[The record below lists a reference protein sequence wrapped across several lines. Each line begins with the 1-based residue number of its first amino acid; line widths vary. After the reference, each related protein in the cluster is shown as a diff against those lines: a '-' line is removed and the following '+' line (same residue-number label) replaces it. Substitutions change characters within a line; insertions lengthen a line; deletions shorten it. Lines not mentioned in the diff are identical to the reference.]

1 MSGRHV
7 AVKGAVVEIE
17 LLPGRTDDATPEIAR
32 ERKGLTLNG
41 RELDRDDR
49 VAFADVADDAARTAR
64 HRRMDGVSREEIAAD
79 RVRTVCRNR
88 ADRIARIKVLD
99 RRRDV
104 LLLEMRRD
112 AVLEKDAD
120 VLLEDVTARI
130 LFARAGD
137 EILSRTLGDD
147 NDRMALADRE
157 RQQQLLR
164 DAIEQYKQA
173 LRLNPRDNDTRYN
186 LALCQKQLKDSQ
198 QSQQQK
204 EKKDKQ
210 QPQPQQ
216 KQQQQQQQEQTQQQP
231 QPSKSDREQNERYAN
246 LAKQA
251 EQKALQKIN
260 NRQPRQRTLNKNW

>member
-1 MSGRHV
+1 MHRGN
-7 AVKGAVVEIE
+7 A
-17 LLPGRTDDATPEIAR
+17 
-32 ERKGLTLNG
+32 
-41 RELDRDDR
+41 
-49 VAFADVADDAARTAR
+49 AFRAHNYDAAATLYREALHHNPHSAR
-64 HRRMDGVSREEIAAD
+64 ALFNLGDTYLAKGDARAAD
-79 RVRTVCRNR
+79 S
-88 ADRIARIKVLD
+88 LY
-99 RRRDV
+99 
-104 LLLEMRRD
+104 LEASR
-112 AVLEKDAD
+112 LEKNAQ
-120 VLLEDVTARI
+120 VKSMAFHNRGYI
-130 LFARAGD
+130 RQK
-137 EILSRTLGDD
+137 
-147 NDRMALADRE
+147 MALSDRE

-204 EKKDKQ
+204 KQDKQ
-210 QPQPQQ
+210 QQQ
-216 KQQQQQQQEQTQQQP
+216 KQQQQKQQQQQQEQTQQQP

>member
-1 MSGRHV
+1 MHRGN
-7 AVKGAVVEIE
+7 A
-17 LLPGRTDDATPEIAR
+17 
-32 ERKGLTLNG
+32 
-41 RELDRDDR
+41 
-49 VAFADVADDAARTAR
+49 AFRAHNYDAAATIYREALHHNPHSAR
-64 HRRMDGVSREEIAAD
+64 ALFNLGDTYLAKGDARAAD
-79 RVRTVCRNR
+79 S
-88 ADRIARIKVLD
+88 LY
-99 RRRDV
+99 
-104 LLLEMRRD
+104 LEASR
-112 AVLEKDAD
+112 LEKNAQ
-120 VLLEDVTARI
+120 VKSMAFHNRGYI
-130 LFARAGD
+130 RQK
-137 EILSRTLGDD
+137 
-147 NDRMALADRE
+147 MALADRQ

-204 EKKDKQ
+204 KQDKQ
-210 QPQPQQ
+210 QQQ
-216 KQQQQQQQEQTQQQP
+216 KQQQQKQPQQQQEQTQQQP

>member
-1 MSGRHV
+1 MHRGN
-7 AVKGAVVEIE
+7 A
-17 LLPGRTDDATPEIAR
+17 
-32 ERKGLTLNG
+32 
-41 RELDRDDR
+41 
-49 VAFADVADDAARTAR
+49 AFRAHNYDAAATLYREALHHNPHSAR
-64 HRRMDGVSREEIAAD
+64 ALFNLGDTYLAKGDARAAD
-79 RVRTVCRNR
+79 S
-88 ADRIARIKVLD
+88 LY
-99 RRRDV
+99 
-104 LLLEMRRD
+104 LEASR
-112 AVLEKDAD
+112 LEKNAQ
-120 VLLEDVTARI
+120 VKSMAFHNRGYI
-130 LFARAGD
+130 RQK
-137 EILSRTLGDD
+137 
-147 NDRMALADRE
+147 MALSDRE

-204 EKKDKQ
+204 KQDKQ
-210 QPQPQQ
+210 QQQQKQQ

>member
-1 MSGRHV
+1 M
-7 AVKGAVVEIE
+7 
-17 LLPGRTDDATPEIAR
+17 ATGTATAQTAEWQLMHRGNA
-32 ERKGLTLNG
+32 
-41 RELDRDDR
+41 
-49 VAFADVADDAARTAR
+49 AFRAHNYDAAATLYREALHHNPHSAR
-64 HRRMDGVSREEIAAD
+64 ALFNLGDTYLAKGDARAAD
-79 RVRTVCRNR
+79 S
-88 ADRIARIKVLD
+88 LY
-99 RRRDV
+99 
-104 LLLEMRRD
+104 LEASR
-112 AVLEKDAD
+112 LEKNAQ
-120 VLLEDVTARI
+120 VKSMAFHNRGYI
-130 LFARAGD
+130 RQK
-137 EILSRTLGDD
+137 
-147 NDRMALADRE
+147 MALADRE

-210 QPQPQQ
+210 QQQQQQQ
-216 KQQQQQQQEQTQQQP
+216 KQQQQQQEQTQQQP

>member
-1 MSGRHV
+1 MKRTFPLYIIKV
-7 AVKGAVVEIE
+7 WC
-17 LLPGRTDDATPEIAR
+17 LLAMATGTATAQTAEWQLMHRGNA
-32 ERKGLTLNG
+32 
-41 RELDRDDR
+41 
-49 VAFADVADDAARTAR
+49 AFRAHNYDAAATLYREALHHNPHSAR
-64 HRRMDGVSREEIAAD
+64 ALFNLGDTYLAKGDARAAD
-79 RVRTVCRNR
+79 S
-88 ADRIARIKVLD
+88 LY
-99 RRRDV
+99 
-104 LLLEMRRD
+104 LEASR
-112 AVLEKDAD
+112 LEKNAQ
-120 VLLEDVTARI
+120 VKSMAFHNRGYI
-130 LFARAGD
+130 RQK
-137 EILSRTLGDD
+137 
-147 NDRMALADRE
+147 MALADRE

-210 QPQPQQ
+210 QPQRQQ
-216 KQQQQQQQEQTQQQP
+216 KQQPQQQQEQTQQQP

>member
-1 MSGRHV
+1 MHRGN
-7 AVKGAVVEIE
+7 A
-17 LLPGRTDDATPEIAR
+17 
-32 ERKGLTLNG
+32 
-41 RELDRDDR
+41 
-49 VAFADVADDAARTAR
+49 AFRAHNYDAAATLYREALHHNPHSAR
-64 HRRMDGVSREEIAAD
+64 ALFNLGDTYLAKGDARAAD
-79 RVRTVCRNR
+79 S
-88 ADRIARIKVLD
+88 LY
-99 RRRDV
+99 
-104 LLLEMRRD
+104 LEASR
-112 AVLEKDAD
+112 LEKNAQ
-120 VLLEDVTARI
+120 VKSMAFHNRGYI
-130 LFARAGD
+130 RQK
-137 EILSRTLGDD
+137 
-147 NDRMALADRE
+147 MALADRE

-204 EKKDKQ
+204 KKDKLQ
-210 QPQPQQ
+210 QQQQQQ

>member
-1 MSGRHV
+1 MHRGN
-7 AVKGAVVEIE
+7 A
-17 LLPGRTDDATPEIAR
+17 
-32 ERKGLTLNG
+32 
-41 RELDRDDR
+41 
-49 VAFADVADDAARTAR
+49 AFRAHNYDAAATLYREALHHNPHSAR
-64 HRRMDGVSREEIAAD
+64 ALFNLGDTYLAKGDARAAD
-79 RVRTVCRNR
+79 SLYLEASRREKNAQVKSMAFHNR
-88 ADRIARIKVLD
+88 GYIRQK
-99 RRRDV
+99 
-104 LLLEMRRD
+104 
-112 AVLEKDAD
+112 
-120 VLLEDVTARI
+120 
-130 LFARAGD
+130 
-137 EILSRTLGDD
+137 
-147 NDRMALADRE
+147 MALADRE

-204 EKKDKQ
+204 KQDKQ
-210 QPQPQQ
+210 QQQ
-216 KQQQQQQQEQTQQQP
+216 KQQQQKQPQQQQEQTQQQP

>member
-1 MSGRHV
+1 MHRGN
-7 AVKGAVVEIE
+7 A
-17 LLPGRTDDATPEIAR
+17 
-32 ERKGLTLNG
+32 
-41 RELDRDDR
+41 
-49 VAFADVADDAARTAR
+49 AFRAHNYDAAATLYREALHHNPHSAR
-64 HRRMDGVSREEIAAD
+64 ALFNLGDTYLAKGDARAAD
-79 RVRTVCRNR
+79 S
-88 ADRIARIKVLD
+88 LY
-99 RRRDV
+99 
-104 LLLEMRRD
+104 LEASR
-112 AVLEKDAD
+112 LEKNAQ
-120 VLLEDVTARI
+120 VKSMAFHNRGYI
-130 LFARAGD
+130 RQK
-137 EILSRTLGDD
+137 
-147 NDRMALADRE
+147 MALADRQ

-210 QPQPQQ
+210 QPQQQQ
-216 KQQQQQQQEQTQQQP
+216 KQQPQQQQEQTQQQP

>member
-1 MSGRHV
+1 MKRTFPLYILKV
-7 AVKGAVVEIE
+7 WC
-17 LLPGRTDDATPEIAR
+17 LLAMATGTATAQTAEWQLMHRGNA
-32 ERKGLTLNG
+32 
-41 RELDRDDR
+41 
-49 VAFADVADDAARTAR
+49 AFRAHNYDAAATLYREALHHNPHSAR
-64 HRRMDGVSREEIAAD
+64 ALFNLGDTYLAKGDARAAD
-79 RVRTVCRNR
+79 S
-88 ADRIARIKVLD
+88 LY
-99 RRRDV
+99 
-104 LLLEMRRD
+104 LEASR
-112 AVLEKDAD
+112 LEKNAQ
-120 VLLEDVTARI
+120 VKSMAYHNRGYI
-130 LFARAGD
+130 RQK
-137 EILSRTLGDD
+137 
-147 NDRMALADRE
+147 MALADRE

-210 QPQPQQ
+210 QPQQQQ
-216 KQQQQQQQEQTQQQP
+216 KQKQQQQQEQTQQQP

>member
-1 MSGRHV
+1 MHRGN
-7 AVKGAVVEIE
+7 A
-17 LLPGRTDDATPEIAR
+17 
-32 ERKGLTLNG
+32 
-41 RELDRDDR
+41 
-49 VAFADVADDAARTAR
+49 AFRAHNYDAAATLYREALHHNPHSAR
-64 HRRMDGVSREEIAAD
+64 ALFNLGDTYLAKGDARAAD
-79 RVRTVCRNR
+79 S
-88 ADRIARIKVLD
+88 LY
-99 RRRDV
+99 
-104 LLLEMRRD
+104 LEASR
-112 AVLEKDAD
+112 LEKNAQ
-120 VLLEDVTARI
+120 VKSMAFHNRGYI
-130 LFARAGD
+130 RQK
-137 EILSRTLGDD
+137 
-147 NDRMALADRE
+147 MALADRE

-210 QPQPQQ
+210 QPQQQQ
-216 KQQQQQQQEQTQQQP
+216 KQQPQQQQEQTQQQP

>member
-1 MSGRHV
+1 M
-7 AVKGAVVEIE
+7 
-17 LLPGRTDDATPEIAR
+17 ATGTATAQTAEWQLMHRGNA
-32 ERKGLTLNG
+32 
-41 RELDRDDR
+41 
-49 VAFADVADDAARTAR
+49 AFRAHNYDAAATLYREALHHNPHSAR
-64 HRRMDGVSREEIAAD
+64 ALFNLGDTYLAKGDARAAD
-79 RVRTVCRNR
+79 S
-88 ADRIARIKVLD
+88 LY
-99 RRRDV
+99 
-104 LLLEMRRD
+104 LEASR
-112 AVLEKDAD
+112 LEKNAQ
-120 VLLEDVTARI
+120 VKSMAFHNRGYI
-130 LFARAGD
+130 RQK
-137 EILSRTLGDD
+137 
-147 NDRMALADRE
+147 MALADRE

-198 QSQQQK
+198 QSQQKK

-216 KQQQQQQQEQTQQQP
+216 KQQPQQQQEQTQQQS

>member
-1 MSGRHV
+1 MHRGN
-7 AVKGAVVEIE
+7 A
-17 LLPGRTDDATPEIAR
+17 
-32 ERKGLTLNG
+32 
-41 RELDRDDR
+41 
-49 VAFADVADDAARTAR
+49 AFRAHNYDAAATLYREALHHNPHSAR
-64 HRRMDGVSREEIAAD
+64 ALFNLGDTYLAKGDARAAD
-79 RVRTVCRNR
+79 S
-88 ADRIARIKVLD
+88 LY
-99 RRRDV
+99 
-104 LLLEMRRD
+104 LEASR
-112 AVLEKDAD
+112 LEKNAQ
-120 VLLEDVTARI
+120 VKSMAFHNRGYI
-130 LFARAGD
+130 RQK
-137 EILSRTLGDD
+137 
-147 NDRMALADRE
+147 MALADRE

>member
-1 MSGRHV
+1 MHRGN
-7 AVKGAVVEIE
+7 A
-17 LLPGRTDDATPEIAR
+17 
-32 ERKGLTLNG
+32 
-41 RELDRDDR
+41 
-49 VAFADVADDAARTAR
+49 AFRAHNYDAAATLYREALHHNPHSAR
-64 HRRMDGVSREEIAAD
+64 ALFNLGDTYLAKGDARAAD
-79 RVRTVCRNR
+79 S
-88 ADRIARIKVLD
+88 LY
-99 RRRDV
+99 
-104 LLLEMRRD
+104 LEASR
-112 AVLEKDAD
+112 LEKNAQ
-120 VLLEDVTARI
+120 VKSMAFHNRGYI
-130 LFARAGD
+130 RQK
-137 EILSRTLGDD
+137 
-147 NDRMALADRE
+147 MALADRE

-204 EKKDKQ
+204 KKDKQ
-210 QPQPQQ
+210 QQQQQQQ
-216 KQQQQQQQEQTQQQP
+216 KQQPQQQQEQTQQQP

>member
-1 MSGRHV
+1 MHRGN
-7 AVKGAVVEIE
+7 A
-17 LLPGRTDDATPEIAR
+17 
-32 ERKGLTLNG
+32 
-41 RELDRDDR
+41 
-49 VAFADVADDAARTAR
+49 AFRAHNYDAAATLYREALHHNLHSAR
-64 HRRMDGVSREEIAAD
+64 ALFNLGDTYLAKGDARAAD
-79 RVRTVCRNR
+79 S
-88 ADRIARIKVLD
+88 LY
-99 RRRDV
+99 
-104 LLLEMRRD
+104 LEASR
-112 AVLEKDAD
+112 LEKNAQ
-120 VLLEDVTARI
+120 VKSMAFHNRGYI
-130 LFARAGD
+130 RQK
-137 EILSRTLGDD
+137 
-147 NDRMALADRE
+147 MALADRE

-204 EKKDKQ
+204 KQDKQ
-210 QPQPQQ
+210 QQQ
-216 KQQQQQQQEQTQQQP
+216 KQQQQKQPQQQQEQTQQQP

>member
-1 MSGRHV
+1 MHRGN
-7 AVKGAVVEIE
+7 A
-17 LLPGRTDDATPEIAR
+17 
-32 ERKGLTLNG
+32 
-41 RELDRDDR
+41 
-49 VAFADVADDAARTAR
+49 AFRAHNYDAAATLYREALHHNPHSAR
-64 HRRMDGVSREEIAAD
+64 ALFNLGDTYLAKGDARAAD
-79 RVRTVCRNR
+79 S
-88 ADRIARIKVLD
+88 LY
-99 RRRDV
+99 
-104 LLLEMRRD
+104 LEASR
-112 AVLEKDAD
+112 LEKNAQ
-120 VLLEDVTARI
+120 VKSMAFHNRGYI
-130 LFARAGD
+130 RQK
-137 EILSRTLGDD
+137 
-147 NDRMALADRE
+147 MALADRE

-204 EKKDKQ
+204 EKKDEQ

>member
-1 MSGRHV
+1 MKRTFPLYIIKV
-7 AVKGAVVEIE
+7 WC
-17 LLPGRTDDATPEIAR
+17 LLALATGTATAQTAEWQLMHRGNA
-32 ERKGLTLNG
+32 
-41 RELDRDDR
+41 
-49 VAFADVADDAARTAR
+49 AFRAHNYDAAATLYREALHHNPHSAR
-64 HRRMDGVSREEIAAD
+64 ALFNLGDTYLAKGDARAAD
-79 RVRTVCRNR
+79 S
-88 ADRIARIKVLD
+88 LY
-99 RRRDV
+99 
-104 LLLEMRRD
+104 LEASR
-112 AVLEKDAD
+112 LEKNAQ
-120 VLLEDVTARI
+120 VKSMAFHNRGYI
-130 LFARAGD
+130 RQK
-137 EILSRTLGDD
+137 
-147 NDRMALADRE
+147 MALADRQ

>member
-1 MSGRHV
+1 MKRTFSLYIIKV
-7 AVKGAVVEIE
+7 WC
-17 LLPGRTDDATPEIAR
+17 LLAMATGTATAQTAEWQLMHRGNA
-32 ERKGLTLNG
+32 
-41 RELDRDDR
+41 
-49 VAFADVADDAARTAR
+49 AFRAHNYDAAATLYREALHHNPHSAR
-64 HRRMDGVSREEIAAD
+64 ALFNLGDTYLAKGDARAAD
-79 RVRTVCRNR
+79 S
-88 ADRIARIKVLD
+88 LY
-99 RRRDV
+99 
-104 LLLEMRRD
+104 LEASR
-112 AVLEKDAD
+112 LEKNAQ
-120 VLLEDVTARI
+120 VKSMAFHNRGYI
-130 LFARAGD
+130 RQK
-137 EILSRTLGDD
+137 
-147 NDRMALADRE
+147 MALADRE

-204 EKKDKQ
+204 EKKNKQ

-216 KQQQQQQQEQTQQQP
+216 KQQPQQQQEQTQQQP

-251 EQKALQKIN
+251 EQEALQKIN

>member
-1 MSGRHV
+1 MHRGN
-7 AVKGAVVEIE
+7 A
-17 LLPGRTDDATPEIAR
+17 
-32 ERKGLTLNG
+32 
-41 RELDRDDR
+41 
-49 VAFADVADDAARTAR
+49 AFRAHKYDAAATLYREALHHNPHSAR
-64 HRRMDGVSREEIAAD
+64 ALFNLGDTYLAKGDARAAD
-79 RVRTVCRNR
+79 S
-88 ADRIARIKVLD
+88 LY
-99 RRRDV
+99 
-104 LLLEMRRD
+104 LEASR
-112 AVLEKDAD
+112 LEKNAQ
-120 VLLEDVTARI
+120 VKSMAFHNRGYI
-130 LFARAGD
+130 RQK
-137 EILSRTLGDD
+137 
-147 NDRMALADRE
+147 MALADRE

-210 QPQPQQ
+210 QPQQQQ

>member
-1 MSGRHV
+1 M
-7 AVKGAVVEIE
+7 
-17 LLPGRTDDATPEIAR
+17 ATGTATAQTAEWQLMHRGNA
-32 ERKGLTLNG
+32 
-41 RELDRDDR
+41 
-49 VAFADVADDAARTAR
+49 AFRAHNYDAAATLYREALHHNPHSAR
-64 HRRMDGVSREEIAAD
+64 ALFNLGDTYLAKGDARAAD
-79 RVRTVCRNR
+79 S
-88 ADRIARIKVLD
+88 LY
-99 RRRDV
+99 
-104 LLLEMRRD
+104 LEASR
-112 AVLEKDAD
+112 LEKNAQ
-120 VLLEDVTARI
+120 VKSMAFHNRGYI
-130 LFARAGD
+130 RQK
-137 EILSRTLGDD
+137 
-147 NDRMALADRE
+147 MALADRE

-204 EKKDKQ
+204 EKKDEQ

>member
-1 MSGRHV
+1 M
-7 AVKGAVVEIE
+7 
-17 LLPGRTDDATPEIAR
+17 ATGTATAQTAEWQLMHRGNA
-32 ERKGLTLNG
+32 
-41 RELDRDDR
+41 
-49 VAFADVADDAARTAR
+49 AFRAHNYDAAATLYREALHHNPHSAR
-64 HRRMDGVSREEIAAD
+64 ALFNLGDTYLAKGDARAAD
-79 RVRTVCRNR
+79 S
-88 ADRIARIKVLD
+88 LY
-99 RRRDV
+99 
-104 LLLEMRRD
+104 LEASR
-112 AVLEKDAD
+112 LEKNAQ
-120 VLLEDVTARI
+120 VKSMAFHNRGYI
-130 LFARAGD
+130 RQK
-137 EILSRTLGDD
+137 
-147 NDRMALADRE
+147 MALADRE

-204 EKKDKQ
+204 KKKDKQ

>member
-1 MSGRHV
+1 MHRGN
-7 AVKGAVVEIE
+7 A
-17 LLPGRTDDATPEIAR
+17 
-32 ERKGLTLNG
+32 
-41 RELDRDDR
+41 
-49 VAFADVADDAARTAR
+49 AFRAHNYDAAATLYREALHHNPHSAR
-64 HRRMDGVSREEIAAD
+64 ALFNLGDTYLAKGDARAAD
-79 RVRTVCRNR
+79 S
-88 ADRIARIKVLD
+88 LY
-99 RRRDV
+99 
-104 LLLEMRRD
+104 LEASR
-112 AVLEKDAD
+112 LEKNAQ
-120 VLLEDVTARI
+120 VKSMAFHNRGYI
-130 LFARAGD
+130 RQK
-137 EILSRTLGDD
+137 
-147 NDRMALADRE
+147 MALADRE

-210 QPQPQQ
+210 QPQQQQ
-216 KQQQQQQQEQTQQQP
+216 KQKQQQQQEQTQQQP

>member
-1 MSGRHV
+1 M
-7 AVKGAVVEIE
+7 
-17 LLPGRTDDATPEIAR
+17 ATGTGTATAQTAEWQLMHRGNAAFRAR
-32 ERKGLTLNG
+32 NY
-41 RELDRDDR
+41 
-49 VAFADVADDAARTAR
+49 DAAATLYREALHHNPHSAR
-64 HRRMDGVSREEIAAD
+64 ALFNLGDTYLAKGDARAAD
-79 RVRTVCRNR
+79 S
-88 ADRIARIKVLD
+88 LY
-99 RRRDV
+99 
-104 LLLEMRRD
+104 LEASR
-112 AVLEKDAD
+112 LEKNAQ
-120 VLLEDVTARI
+120 VKSMAFHNRGYI
-130 LFARAGD
+130 RQK
-137 EILSRTLGDD
+137 
-147 NDRMALADRE
+147 MALADRE

-204 EKKDKQ
+204 KQDKQ
-210 QPQPQQ
+210 QQQ
-216 KQQQQQQQEQTQQQP
+216 KQQQQKQPQQQQEQTQQQP

>member
-1 MSGRHV
+1 MKRKFPLYIIKV
-7 AVKGAVVEIE
+7 WC
-17 LLPGRTDDATPEIAR
+17 LLAMATGTATAQTAEWQLMHRGNA
-32 ERKGLTLNG
+32 
-41 RELDRDDR
+41 
-49 VAFADVADDAARTAR
+49 AFRAHNYDAAATLYREALHHNPHSAR
-64 HRRMDGVSREEIAAD
+64 ALFNLGDTYLAKGDARAAD
-79 RVRTVCRNR
+79 S
-88 ADRIARIKVLD
+88 LY
-99 RRRDV
+99 
-104 LLLEMRRD
+104 LEASR
-112 AVLEKDAD
+112 LEKNAQ
-120 VLLEDVTARI
+120 VKSMAFHNRGYI
-130 LFARAGD
+130 RQK
-137 EILSRTLGDD
+137 
-147 NDRMALADRE
+147 MALADRE

-204 EKKDKQ
+204 EKKDKH

>member
-1 MSGRHV
+1 M
-7 AVKGAVVEIE
+7 
-17 LLPGRTDDATPEIAR
+17 ATGTATATAQTAEWQLMHRGNA
-32 ERKGLTLNG
+32 
-41 RELDRDDR
+41 
-49 VAFADVADDAARTAR
+49 AFRAHNYDAAATLYREALHHNPHSAR
-64 HRRMDGVSREEIAAD
+64 ALFNLGDTYLAKGDARAAD
-79 RVRTVCRNR
+79 S
-88 ADRIARIKVLD
+88 LY
-99 RRRDV
+99 
-104 LLLEMRRD
+104 LEASR
-112 AVLEKDAD
+112 LEKNAQ
-120 VLLEDVTARI
+120 VKSMAFHNRGYI
-130 LFARAGD
+130 RQK
-137 EILSRTLGDD
+137 
-147 NDRMALADRE
+147 MALADRE

-210 QPQPQQ
+210 QPQQQQ
-216 KQQQQQQQEQTQQQP
+216 KQQPQQQQEQTQQQP

>member
-1 MSGRHV
+1 MKRTFPLYIIKV
-7 AVKGAVVEIE
+7 WC
-17 LLPGRTDDATPEIAR
+17 LLAMATGTATAQTAEWQLMHRGNA
-32 ERKGLTLNG
+32 
-41 RELDRDDR
+41 
-49 VAFADVADDAARTAR
+49 AFRAHNYDAAATLYREALHHNPHSAR
-64 HRRMDGVSREEIAAD
+64 ALFNLGDTYLAKGDARAAD
-79 RVRTVCRNR
+79 S
-88 ADRIARIKVLD
+88 LY
-99 RRRDV
+99 
-104 LLLEMRRD
+104 LEASR
-112 AVLEKDAD
+112 LEKNAQ
-120 VLLEDVTARI
+120 VKSMAFHNRGYI
-130 LFARAGD
+130 RQK
-137 EILSRTLGDD
+137 
-147 NDRMALADRE
+147 MALADRE

-204 EKKDKQ
+204 QKKDKQ
-210 QPQPQQ
+210 QPQQQQ
-216 KQQQQQQQEQTQQQP
+216 KQQPQKQQEQTQQQP